1 MEKTLPELCGDITGN
16 LKKKKPHKKRDLSD
30 HEKNYISVRNIN
42 TVDSSSLSAP
52 VFHHHRSKKT
62 SEILNLNKVSA
73 STREKETD
81 VMSTFSQITES
92 KTKTSENI

>member
-1 MEKTLPELCGDITGN
+1 MTDYEE
-16 LKKKKPHKKRDLSD
+16 
-30 HEKNYISVRNIN
+30 NYISVRNIN

-62 SEILNLNKVSA
+62 IKILNLNKVSA

-81 VMSTFSQITES
+81 VMSTFNQITEN
-92 KTKTSENI
+92 KTKTSENID

>member
-1 MEKTLPELCGDITGN
+1 MTDYEG
-16 LKKKKPHKKRDLSD
+16 
-30 HEKNYISVRNIN
+30 NYISVRNIN

-62 SEILNLNKVSA
+62 STILNLNKVSA

-81 VMSTFSQITES
+81 VMSTFNQITEN